1 MIRIEMLRRG
11 AETCGFTVSG
21 HAGYAEEGS
30 DIVCSAVSA
39 LTIATA
45 NGLESIARVP
55 VTVTDNGKELTCIL
69 RECSESQRHDASI
82 LLDSMEA
89 ALADIRRNYKQYLK
103 ISDREV

>member
-1 MIRIEMLRRG
+1 MLRHNG
-11 AETCGFTVSG
+11 QTCGFTVTG

-45 NGLESIARVP
+45 NGLEAIAKVP
-55 VTVTDNGKELTCIL
+55 VEIGDNGKELRCVL
-69 RECSESQRHDASI
+69 KECSETERHDAT
-82 LLDSMEA
+82 LLLTSMEA